1 VAEGNKRK
9 RPQGRGRGR
18 GRSVPAAHET
28 PKKETLLSLVQNKE
42 EKTDT
47 RSVSCKDDD
56 SKERMDTSESEV
68 GGKAEVAEGM
78 SAEKFRSKSTGDDG
92 SHTEESEGKEPSLGS
107 FPREGEDGEEK
118 MDTSE
123 SGVGDVDKMAE
134 VTATTVD
141 EKNHSEKAE
150 GKDLGPSLP
159 GEGDGGEENME
170 TLEKDVEDSMEV
182 AEETGTV
189 DAKGERLNLS
199 MERL

>member
-1 VAEGNKRK
+1 
-9 RPQGRGRGR
+9 
-18 GRSVPAAHET
+18 
-28 PKKETLLSLVQNKE
+28 
-42 EKTDT
+42 
-47 RSVSCKDDD
+47 
-56 SKERMDTSESEV
+56 V
-68 GGKAEVAEGM
+68 GGKAEEAEGM

-134 VTATTVD
+134 GTATTVD